1 MAESNLVLENNRNS
15 LILEKLKTTKFDER
29 ESMSNMCYD
38 NIPNNYNSVIKIANH
53 NISPTVPVAGT
64 TYKFPID
71 SICFLKKLVL
81 EVTLVRGAGD
91 YVGPNTTNLGCLL
104 FKKIKLVQS
113 GNRVLFENNPGYLLC
128 RIEESNYTKQQL
140 YNNITSILPDETTNV
155 IQIPL
160 FSYFTDHIVNNILL
174 DTTKNLEVI
183 CEYNNELTFDP
194 ALTSMDVKLVMYR
207 TCYENEQINYYRKT
221 AFSKPSLNFL
231 GYGTSLTKLTLAN
244 GSSSRT
250 VDISNKMLLQSIH
263 TAIFKYPTAETVAIN
278 SIDIQL
284 GDKYIVKDLTKNLGI
299 LNIQW
304 GPDELSEND
313 IVVANSTTTSFS
325 YFFGKQRRLMHS
337 GSLDASMTPVYLT
350 INYDTLDASAELYI
364 NLEYMNVITLE
375 TQTGTYNSGIVH

>member
-15 LILEKLKTTKFDER
+15 IILEKLKTTKFDER
-29 ESMSNMCYD
+29 ESMSNICYD
-38 NIPNNYNSVIKIANH
+38 NIPNNYNSVIKISNY

-64 TYKFPID
+64 IYKFPID

-81 EVTLVRGAGD
+81 EVTLVRTAGD

-104 FKKIKLVQS
+104 FKKIKLVQN
-113 GNRVLFENNPGYLLC
+113 GNNVLFENNPGYLLC

-140 YNNITSILPDETTNV
+140 YNNITSTLPDETTNV

-174 DTTKNLEVI
+174 DTTKNLEVH
-183 CEYNNELTFDP
+183 CEYNSELTFDP
-194 ALTSMDVKLVMYR
+194 VLTSMDVKLVMYR

-221 AFSKPSLNFL
+221 AFNKPSLNFL
-231 GYGTSLTKLTLAN
+231 GYGVSLTKLTLAN

-263 TAIFKYPTAETVAIN
+263 LAIFKYPTAETVAIN

-284 GDKYIVKDLTKNLGI
+284 ADKYIVKDLTKNLGI

-313 IVVANSTTTSFS
+313 IVVANSTTTTFS

-364 NLEYMNVITLE
+364 NLEYMNVISLE